1 MCARSSLVPV
11 CADLGITLEAAP
23 TPTPNTYHPPSAVA
37 RTKHA
42 GCAGIRPAGARR
54 TRARPGRAEPRARAQ
69 VLDRAA
75 PPRVVAAQGVYYPPP
90 PPPPRT
96 NWTRLVLLPVLT
108 GHVAAQGVYYPPAR
122 PHAHRRAS
130 SRRAGPRARH
140 RAAASLPPPSPPQ
153 GFVCLP
159 RSTRQERLLENLRTN
174 RTLSA
179 STPHL
184 VSLSRPICTL
194 APTVRTGALEVRL
207 SADDM
212 AALDSLGTGT

>member
-1 MCARSSLVPV
+1 MQAAQAYAPLARGAHAHDPVVQSL
-11 CADLGITLEAAP
+11 
-23 TPTPNTYHPPSAVA
+23 A
-37 RTKHA
+37 R
-42 GCAGIRPAGARR
+42 ARR
-54 TRARPGRAEPRARAQ
+54 CSTAQ
-69 VLDRAA
+69 LLLAWSLHKA
-75 PPRVVAAQGVYYPPP
+75 CTTPPP
-90 PPPPRT
+90 PPPCT

>member
-1 MCARSSLVPV
+1 MQVELNPMCARSSLVPV

-75 PPRVVAAQGVYYPPP
+75 PPRV
-90 PPPPRT
+90 
-96 NWTRLVLLPVLT
+96 
-108 GHVAAQGVYYPPAR
+108 VAAQGVYYPPAR